1 MISIEEYNKVVD
13 ENNKLK
19 KLNDGNQYLI
29 DQLSNDVNRFIQIK
43 DIYKDQIDIAIK
55 SDARQSLKVASINA
69 MLHDF
74 KAFLKIAIYKKI
86 QSVLKDKISDD
97 QIKTIIKSLDATLD
111 AKTSEVVGDRCL
123 KEEPDKKCYQI
134 LNFIDRNDYFA
145 IMQEKDDQINNL
157 QKQLT
162 DYFAIMQEK
171 DDQINNLQKQLT
183 ELQHKIITMTEEINE
198 MFE

>member
-29 DQLSNDVNRFIQIK
+29 NQLSHDINRFIQIK

-69 MLHDF
+69 MFHDF
-74 KAFLKIAIYKKI
+74 KEFLKIAIYKKI

-97 QIKTIIKSLDATLD
+97 QIKTIIKSVDATLD

-162 DYFAIMQEK
+162 
-171 DDQINNLQKQLT
+171 

>member
-29 DQLSNDVNRFIQIK
+29 DRLSNDVNRFIQIK

-55 SDARQSLKVASINA
+55 SDARQSLRVSSINS
-69 MLHDF
+69 MFHDF
-74 KAFLKIAIYKKI
+74 KAFLKIAIHDKI
-86 QSVLKDKISDD
+86 QSKLKDKISDD
-97 QIKTIIKSLDATLD
+97 QIETIIKSLDATLD
-111 AKTSEVVGDRCL
+111 ARTSEVVGARCV

-162 DYFAIMQEK
+162 
-171 DDQINNLQKQLT
+171 
-183 ELQHKIITMTEEINE
+183 ELQHNIITMTEEINE

>member
-1 MISIEEYNKVVD
+1 
-13 ENNKLK
+13 
-19 KLNDGNQYLI
+19 
-29 DQLSNDVNRFIQIK
+29 
-43 DIYKDQIDIAIK
+43 
-55 SDARQSLKVASINA
+55 

-74 KAFLKIAIYKKI
+74 KAFLKIAVNDKI

-97 QIKTIIKSLDATLD
+97 QIKTIIKSLDDVLNV
-111 AKTSEVVGDRCL
+111 KTSEVVGDRCL

-162 DYFAIMQEK
+162 
-171 DDQINNLQKQLT
+171 
-183 ELQHKIITMTEEINE
+183 ELQRKIITMTEEINE
-198 MFE
+198 MFEWMIYLVLKLNNN

>member
-19 KLNDGNQYLI
+19 KTKVI
-29 DQLSNDVNRFIQIK
+29 DQEIINQLSREVDRFIQHR
-43 DIYKDQIDIAIK
+43 DIYKNQIDIAIK
-55 SDARQSLKVASINA
+55 SDARQSLRVASINA

-74 KAFLKIAIYKKI
+74 KAFLKIAVNDKI
-86 QSVLKDKISDD
+86 QSKLKDKISDD
-97 QIKTIIKSLDATLD
+97 QLKTIIKSVDDILDAR
-111 AKTSEVVGDRCL
+111 TSEVVGDRCP

-162 DYFAIMQEK
+162 
-171 DDQINNLQKQLT
+171 

>member
-1 MISIEEYNKVVD
+1 MISIEEYNKVVN
-13 ENNKLK
+13 ENNELK
-19 KLNDGNQYLI
+19 KANVSNQNLI
-29 DQLSNDVNRFIQIK
+29 YQLSREVDRFIQHR
-43 DIYKDQIDIAIK
+43 DIYKNQIDIAIK
-55 SDARQSLKVASINA
+55 SDARQSLRVESINA

-74 KAFLKIAIYKKI
+74 KAFLKIAVNDKI
-86 QSVLKDKISDD
+86 QSKLKDKISDD
-97 QIKTIIKSLDATLD
+97 QIKTIIKSVDDMLDAR
-111 AKTSEVVGDRCL
+111 TSEVVGNRCP

-157 QKQLT
+157 QKQL
-162 DYFAIMQEK
+162 A
-171 DDQINNLQKQLT
+171 

>member
-29 DQLSNDVNRFIQIK
+29 SQLSHDINSFIQHR
-43 DIYKDQIDIAIK
+43 DIYKNQIDIAIK
-55 SDARQSLKVASINA
+55 SDARQSLRVASINA

-74 KAFLKIAIYKKI
+74 KAFLKIAVNDKI
-86 QSVLKDKISDD
+86 QSKLKDKISDD
-97 QIKTIIKSLDATLD
+97 QIKTIIKSVDDILD

-145 IMQEKDDQINNL
+145 IMQEKDDQIN
-157 QKQLT
+157 
-162 DYFAIMQEK
+162 D
-171 DDQINNLQKQLT
+171 LQKQLT
-183 ELQHKIITMTEEINE
+183 ELQRKIITMTKEINE